1 MKKLMIAVAAVVSA
15 VVVNASTINWSAA
28 NILESGS
35 GDVRANYSAYL
46 IDNAAYALSTITS
59 ASTDEALLAALKGA
73 TAAKLKETG
82 LNWTASGEDPVVYK
96 AALPTFNPK
105 PTDAYEKGNIASYYM
120 LVLDGSDVDSAN
132 NYLVTALKTATVSS
146 GGSLGLAFGSLSAL
160 SWNSVPS
167 GDVPEPT
174 SAMLLVLGVA
184 GLALRRRRA

>member
-73 TAAKLKETG
+73 TAAALKETG

-96 AALPTFNPK
+96 GALPTFNPK

-120 LVLDGSDVDSAN
+120 LVLDGSDVDSAD
-132 NYLVTALKTATVSS
+132 NYLVTSLKTATVSS
-146 GGSLGLAFGSLSAL
+146 GGSLGLAFGSLSTAT
-160 SWNSVPS
+160 WNAVPT
-167 GDVPEPT
+167 PEPT
-174 SAMLLVLGVA
+174 SGLLLLLGVA